1 MGKTEFYSPPPRSK
15 GLLSDIRCFLLNKP
29 EIPTLITFK
38 SESERLDYSQRII
51 QRIGIH
57 VSDFT
62 ILNIHKIGINIPEKN
77 VFDEL
82 LNWDGDSTYWPNHIA
97 KVVRMD
103 NRLENIQICSFGFT
117 ENVFGLKNNFLI
129 RKFVPLFNLKAI
141 RFQLVP
147 DLDLENARYLLYEC
161 SGGYPIGI
169 FCMYVRSS
177 IAERNEV
184 EPSQLYF
191 AVSFNFYGRKDLS
204 EKKIINRTW
213 EYIHNRAA
221 ANIIN
226 RFKQLCEW
234 RFEKYNQDGV

>member
-1 MGKTEFYSPPPRSK
+1 MGKAEPHSPPQKSK
-15 GLLSDIRCFLLNKP
+15 GLLSDIRHFLLNKP

-57 VSDFT
+57 VSGFT
-62 ILNIHKIGINIPEKN
+62 ILNIHKIGIDIPVNN
-77 VFDEL
+77 VFEKL
-82 LNWDGDSTYWPNHIA
+82 LNWNGDSTYWPNYIA

-103 NRLENIQICSFGFT
+103 NRLENIQIALSGFT
-117 ENVFGLKNNFLI
+117 ENVFGLKNNFLA
-129 RKFVPLFNLKAI
+129 RKFMPLFNLKAI
-141 RFQLVP
+141 KFQLEP
-147 DLDLENARYLLYEC
+147 DLDFENARYLLYEC

-184 EPSQLYF
+184 EQSQLYF
-191 AVSFNFYGRKDLS
+191 AVSFNFYGRKDWS
-204 EKKIINRTW
+204 ERKIINRTW
-213 EYIHNRAA
+213 EYIHNRAS
-221 ANIIN
+221 ANIVN

-234 RFEKYNQDGV
+234 RFEKNNQNRV